1 MGIYAYVIG
10 ESNVNIWG
18 LTSRE
23 RLARQI
29 AELDD
34 VSLVE
39 DVESLPGD
47 GSVLCVRADYLF
59 ESRTL
64 KSLVERVD
72 TLLRC
77 TTDTRVAAGCCAPG
91 KAPAMIA
98 SLQQKVQDDG
108 DQQAVDE
115 SFSVVEPADLATYEG
130 RLRKAEEP
138 LLLPI
143 SADAAAALE
152 DRLYGRSYK
161 GVTDLVT
168 KWFWPRPAKHVVRI
182 CARLRL
188 TPNMVTV
195 TGMLLV
201 VYAGIAF
208 YQGDYWLGLAAG
220 WLMTFLDTV
229 DGKLARVTIKSS
241 RIGHV
246 LDHGMD
252 IVHPPFWYVLWGM
265 SLSGP
270 ILGFSLEELYWW
282 TFGGYL
288 GGRLIEGAFHQL
300 GDCGLFDW
308 RPFDAYFRLITG
320 RRNPCM
326 IILTVGLALGSPEGA
341 FIGVIVWTVLTSA
354 VLFVRLLQATLAR
367 ITGGGPLK
375 SWLADPG
382 AAATNHPRAFRSFS
396 RTSGAYGSARDEPGM
411 DLRSESLS

>member
-1 MGIYAYVIG
+1 MYAYVIG

-39 DVESLPGD
+39 DVASLPGD
-47 GSVLCVRADYLF
+47 VSVLCVRADYLF

-77 TTDTRVAAGCCAPG
+77 TADSRVGAGCCAPG
-91 KAPAMIA
+91 KALAMIA
-98 SLQQKVQDDG
+98 SLQHELQHEG
-108 DQQAVDE
+108 DQPSVDE

-138 LLLPI
+138 LLRPI
-143 SADAAAALE
+143 SGDAAAALE

-182 CARLRL
+182 CAHLGL

-201 VYAGIAF
+201 VYAG
-208 YQGDYWLGLAAG
+208 
-220 WLMTFLDTV
+220 V
-229 DGKLARVTIKSS
+229 D
-241 RIGHV
+241 
-246 LDHGMD
+246 
-252 IVHPPFWYVLWGM
+252 
-265 SLSGP
+265 
-270 ILGFSLEELYWW
+270 
-282 TFGGYL
+282 
-288 GGRLIEGAFHQL
+288 
-300 GDCGLFDW
+300 
-308 RPFDAYFRLITG
+308 
-320 RRNPCM
+320 
-326 IILTVGLALGSPEGA
+326 
-341 FIGVIVWTVLTSA
+341 
-354 VLFVRLLQATLAR
+354 
-367 ITGGGPLK
+367 
-375 SWLADPG
+375 
-382 AAATNHPRAFRSFS
+382 
-396 RTSGAYGSARDEPGM
+396 
-411 DLRSESLS
+411 